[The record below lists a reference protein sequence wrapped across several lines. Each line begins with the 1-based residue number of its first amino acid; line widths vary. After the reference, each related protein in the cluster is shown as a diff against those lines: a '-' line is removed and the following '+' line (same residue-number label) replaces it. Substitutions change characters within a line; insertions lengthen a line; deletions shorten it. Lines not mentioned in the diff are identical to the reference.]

1 MSEDNGKVVDA
12 DPPQPQ
18 QGQVQLSIQVLP
30 QGVMLNCSYPMQL
43 GLPEETMDTIT
54 EQWIMQRPTLLLKI
68 VRRAKEAQ
76 KQELA
81 LVQYINSHKND

>member
-30 QGVMLNCSYPMQL
+30 QGVMLNCSYPVNL
-43 GLPEETMDTIT
+43 GLPDETMDALAK
-54 EQWIMQRPTLLLKI
+54 QWVLSRPQLLLEI
-68 VRRAKEAQ
+68 VQTAKAAQ

-81 LVQYINSHKND
+81 IIRHINSHKND